1 MSDHHACVIFNITS
15 SSYSSRQWHRNFGCT
30 RTFAATLLW
39 YPLTFWGGHW
49 PARETPP
56 VRKLAVHVRHGSGGV
71 TAAPP
76 WMPSPPSPS
85 GGSAAQ
91 RATADLTRQCS
102 CAHETRTEDMDNL
115 MCTRIPSS
123 NCTRCMT
130 CYSCS
135 GACRVVAGPVG
146 VRLSGE
152 HCAGFQWTDAMDSRD
167 PVGCSGCG
175 SAATRS

>member
-1 MSDHHACVIFNITS
+1 MASKFRMYTHICRDTSVVPAHVLGRALAGAGNTTGTKACGACAP
-15 SSYSSRQWHRNFGCT
+15 RQWRRHR
-30 RTFAATLLW
+30 RAA
-39 YPLTFWGGHW
+39 
-49 PARETPP
+49 
-56 VRKLAVHVRHGSGGV
+56 VDAV
-71 TAAPP
+71 AA
-76 WMPSPPSPS
+76 SPPSPS